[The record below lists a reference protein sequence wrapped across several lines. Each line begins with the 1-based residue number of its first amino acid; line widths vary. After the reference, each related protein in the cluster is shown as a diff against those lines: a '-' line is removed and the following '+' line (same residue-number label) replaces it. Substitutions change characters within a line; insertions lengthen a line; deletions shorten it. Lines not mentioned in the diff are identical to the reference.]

1 MKNTTH
7 KKSSLGDFL
16 LTFRR
21 NMMEIMKKEGLTH
34 ELTISQIETLH
45 FISPSGKKTMRSI
58 ADYLKITPPSTTAL
72 IADMEKKNLVK
83 RQSDPKDRRVV
94 YIIFTNTTK
103 KLFTTITKR
112 KEAVIRKMFSK
123 LSAKDQE
130 ELERIIKI
138 LINQ

>member
-1 MKNTTH
+1 MKNNTH
-7 KKSSLGDFL
+7 KQSSLGDFL

-34 ELTISQIETLH
+34 ELTFTQLEVLH
-45 FISPSGKKTMRSI
+45 FISPDGAKTMRSI

-83 RQSDPKDRRVV
+83 RASDPKDRRIVSIV
-94 YIIFTNTTK
+94 FTHKMK
-103 KLFTTITKR
+103 KLFVTITKR
-112 KEAVIRKMFSK
+112 KEEVIRKMFSK
-123 LSAKDQE
+123 LSDKDQT